1 MKAKELYESLFE
13 GVVSVMN
20 PTCDGL
26 IVGDENVEV
35 IRVATCFKLT
45 AELIDKAV
53 EAGANVIITHEPTF
67 ACGDKSA
74 EFFGIDKLRYDKLVG
89 TGITLYR
96 YHDHAHHR
104 EDDII
109 HAGFISALGLNVVK
123 KYPIES
129 LGVRRYEFAESL
141 TPRTLAKLVREKL
154 GVDCIRIV
162 GDCDIELKNVC
173 LGLGAVGMPQINRLF
188 DPGSDI
194 FVTGEVG
201 EVIVDEYVRDA
212 CYFGKKRAVM
222 VLGHYSSEYAGM
234 RLLAD
239 KLNGRGIDSLFLEG
253 GEVYKGV

>member
-1 MKAKELYESLFE
+1 MTAKELYESLLE
-13 GVVSVMN
+13 GAISILD

-26 IVGDENVEV
+26 IIGDENTEV
-35 IRVATCFKLT
+35 KKVGTCFKLT

-53 EAGANVIITHEPTF
+53 EEGVNVIITHEPTF
-67 ACGDKSA
+67 AGGDKSA
-74 EFFGIDKLRYDKLVG
+74 EFFGIDKLRYDKLIAS
-89 TGITLYR
+89 GITLYR

-129 LGVRRYEFAESL
+129 LGVRRYEFEEKL
-141 TPRTLAKLVREKL
+141 TPRALAKLVREKL
-154 GVDCIRIV
+154 KVDCIRIV
-162 GDCDIELKNVC
+162 GDCDIELKTVC
-173 LGLGAVGMPQINRLF
+173 LGLGGVGFAQINKLF

-212 CYFGKKRAVM
+212 CYFGEKRAIM

-234 RLLAD
+234 KLLAE
-239 KLNGRGIDSLFLEG
+239 KLNQKRLTAVFLEG
-253 GEVYKGV
+253 GEVYRSV